1 MTRTP
6 AVEQLADVFVGGDVV
21 VAGRVVGD
29 QPIRGSLVTSIASSS
44 ASALKRALRQPPDD
58 WCS

>member
-1 MTRTP
+1 
-6 AVEQLADVFVGGDVV
+6 VEQLADVFVGGDVV